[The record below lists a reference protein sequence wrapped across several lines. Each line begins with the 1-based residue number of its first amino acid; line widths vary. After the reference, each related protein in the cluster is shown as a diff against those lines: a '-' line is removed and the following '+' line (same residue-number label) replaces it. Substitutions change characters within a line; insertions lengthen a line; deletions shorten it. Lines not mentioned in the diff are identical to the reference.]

1 MSTLHLHSATHVAL
15 LRRESLVGLGI
26 HQLIKLLGTLLV
38 DLDLDDPAAAIAIVL
53 GDLVDGGGL
62 LLQQHIALDD
72 LALDGGVDVAG
83 RLDGL
88 DGANGVTG
96 LDKVARGLWELD
108 VDNVAELVGGV
119 LGDANGGGFAVGGEV
134 DPFVVLG
141 VLLGEGCACDIV
153 SKKRIL

>member
-1 MSTLHLHSATHVAL
+1 MSTLHLHSATYVAL

-26 HQLIKLLGTLLV
+26 HQLIKLLSTLLV

-96 LDKVARGLWELD
+96 LDKVARGLRELD
-108 VDNVAELVGGV
+108 VRTAARGAKRITAGRATARKEQ
-119 LGDANGGGFAVGGEV
+119 AIEA
-134 DPFVVLG
+134 
-141 VLLGEGCACDIV
+141 IV
-153 SKKRIL
+153 SGSVSGREDNG